1 MCDDVILD
9 LLCGE
14 HNQLKDWLDK
24 IESLGSN
31 PDLCATLK
39 SSIESEVRQRKLC
52 LTGLRVLYEGHCN
65 AVAHTPMQM

>member
-14 HNQLKDWLDK
+14 HNQLTEWLNK

-31 PDLCATLK
+31 PDACATLK
-39 SSIESEVRQRKLC
+39 KSIDSEVRQRKLC
-52 LTGLRVLYEGHCN
+52 LTGVRVLCDCRCN
-65 AVAHTPMQM
+65 SAAHMPMQM